1 MSGELRITVR
11 GLSKRY
17 RLEADKARS
26 ARHRAR
32 RWIRRALRRSAPR
45 DVPAGEDFFWALKD
59 VGFEVRDGERLGII
73 GRNGAG
79 KTTLLKIL
87 SRVAYPTEGEA
98 RIRGRVTALLEVGT
112 GFNPRLTGR
121 DNIYLN
127 SSLHG
132 LTHGEIKAKL
142 DEIVEFSGVGR
153 FLDLPVNH
161 YSSGMRM
168 RLAFSIAAHLD
179 PDILLLDEVLAV
191 GDLAFQQKCLKR
203 VEGLTSQGRTILFV
217 SHGMGNIVRFCNRVL
232 WLDHGRIRFTGD
244 VATGVQLYQ
253 HEVLAQEG
261 VAPGIPSFVER
272 KGTGLA
278 RFTRVEVLDAELR
291 PIDRVHTGQQIYIA
305 LHYEL
310 PQALPRRP
318 WDVFVFCAVEND
330 KKQRIFGLPSEVL
343 PVDLTDLPRAGR
355 FLCRVESL
363 PLVPGIYDLTM
374 SLLIDRELAD
384 KVVGAK
390 KLVVFEGDFYG
401 TGKLPIPSFGQV
413 CTRFHWSVEPSE
425 PADAAVPGRP
435 AASPAWPGRPS

>member
-1 MSGELRITVR
+1 MSGDLRVAVR

-17 RLEADKARS
+17 RLQADKARS
-26 ARHRAR
+26 AR
-32 RWIRRALRRSAPR
+32 RRAGQWVQHLVRRPPPGS
-45 DVPAGEDFFWALKD
+45 VPAGDDVFWALKD
-59 VGFEVRDGERLGII
+59 VSFEVRDGDRVGII

-121 DNIYLN
+121 DNIFLN

-132 LTHGEIKAKL
+132 LSHREINAKF

-153 FLDLPVNH
+153 FVDLPVNH

-217 SHGMGNIVRFCNRVL
+217 SHGMGHIVRFCDRVI
-232 WLDHGRIRFTGD
+232 WLDHGRIRFNGD

-253 HEVLAQEG
+253 HEVLSQEG
-261 VAPGIPSFVER
+261 PGPGLQSFVER

-278 RFTRVEVLDAELR
+278 RFTRVEVLDADLR
-291 PIDRVHTGQQIYIA
+291 PTDRVHTGQDIHIAIY
-305 LHYEL
+305 YEL
-310 PQALPRRP
+310 REALPRRP

-330 KKQRIFGLPSEVL
+330 KKQRLFGLPSEVL
-343 PVDLTDLPRAGR
+343 PVDLTDLPAAGR
-355 FLCRVESL
+355 FLCRVERL
-363 PLVPGIYDLTM
+363 PLVPGIYDLTT

-390 KLVVFEGDFYG
+390 KLVVFEGDYYG

-413 CTRFHWSVEPSE
+413 CTRFHWSVEPNDS
-425 PADAAVPGRP
+425 ATAT
-435 AASPAWPGRPS
+435 ASSRLSRSLTGS